1 MPEIFFG
8 TCLFGVTISPW
19 KRFPCQIQGD
29 QPNLVW
35 LIFKHGV
42 EHLLLLVSIETL
54 GATILWK
61 YWLMD
66 LIPLRRLHI
75 SVWFEKWWYQ
85 QNPKHCRFSGP
96 VLGVIHT
103 IASQVMS
110 QRQPW
115 NLRVLNTG
123 MISDLCWFN
132 FFQQET
138 RIFNLHVF
146 LFHQF
151 WGQLRDDWETMAN
164 GYNVV

>member
-1 MPEIFFG
+1 MPDIFFG

-19 KRFPCQIQGD
+19 KWFPCQIKGD

-61 YWLMD
+61 YWWTES
-66 LIPLRRLHI
+66 PYGAYTYRCG
-75 SVWFEKWWYQ
+75 SKWWYQ

-115 NLRVLNTG
+115 ILGVLNTG